1 MKNYN
6 KLKEIIQEANPEI
19 MELKFGCEILLE
31 SPNELESY
39 EGGFKRP
46 KHTGNTNF
54 YDAWTL
60 VGIERNSHGTQDYRY
75 YFTVG
80 SFGYSNSLVN
90 IDIEPKLYKKM
101 LDLGKIKILGRPIQL
116 ADVLMAIGGEYNPKN
131 TSTFLNIDSNGE
143 FCWTTTTNLRGGTM
157 EIIEPI
163 ISWNLSKNLDN
174 QTDEVKEFLIGLLV
188 NNKEKA
194 EEMLIELLST
204 NPNKE
209 DE

>member
-19 MELKFGCEILLE
+19 MELKFGCEILLK

-60 VGIERNSHGTQDYRY
+60 VGIERNSRETQDYRY

-116 ADVLMAIGGEYNPKN
+116 ADVLMAIGKKKMIGVSGSGLEEP
-131 TSTFLNIDSNGE
+131 
-143 FCWTTTTNLRGGTM
+143 NLL
-157 EIIEPI
+157 IIAIEGKSI
-163 ISWNLSKNLDN
+163 AWNLSLDLDS
-174 QTDEVKEFLIGLLV
+174 QSDEVKEFLIGLLV